1 MIIDVHN
8 HPDYH
13 GYSPERIIKNMDENG
28 VDKTF
33 LLSLEAPATDH
44 DPAST
49 HLLSPHGDDPIPF
62 LSCLRYYEKAPD
74 RFYLGFS
81 PDPRKPDAIQRLK
94 AMVMLY
100 DIKLCG
106 EFKLRMVLDDP
117 DALRMF
123 RYCGEIG
130 LPVLVH
136 IDYEFDAASSYPWPN
151 YWYGGGIEA
160 FGRALEACPD
170 TIFLGHAPGFWAHI
184 SGDGQH
190 LTKAYPRGPV
200 VPGGQ
205 IQSLLERC
213 PNLYCD
219 ISAHSGYNALNRDP
233 EHAKAFLTQYQDRVV
248 YGRDCFESWHH
259 TFLDNTG
266 LPADVLEK
274 IYCGNVNRICRLG
287 L

>member
-13 GYSPERIIKNMDENG
+13 GYSPERFLQNMDENG

-33 LLSLEAPATDH
+33 LLSWEAPVTDY
-44 DPAST
+44 DPASK
-49 HLLSPHGDDPIPF
+49 HLLSPHSDDPIPF
-62 LSCLRYYEKAPD
+62 LSCVHYYEKAPD

-81 PDPRKPDAIQRLK
+81 PDPRQPNAIERLK
-94 AMVMLY
+94 AMTMLY

-106 EFKLRMVLDDP
+106 EFKLRMVFDDP

-136 IDYEFDAASSYPWPN
+136 IDYEFDAAGSYPWPN

-190 LTKAYPRGPV
+190 ITKAYPRGPV

-205 IQSLLERC
+205 IQALLERC

-233 EHAKAFLTQYQDRVV
+233 EHAKTFLTQYQDRVV
-248 YGRDCFESWHH
+248 FGRDCFETWHR
-259 TFLDNTG
+259 TFLDNAG